1 LPYGVKVKYAIP
13 TLLVSVRN
21 DRDGIKVITEG
32 TYGEHIYNIEDIK
45 PYLRPMSSMTKE
57 EMAKYHS
64 YCDSYYDIYFDTVA
78 SIDWLNKHHFDYRHL
93 IEKGLAIEASEG
105 M

>member
-1 LPYGVKVKYAIP
+1 M
-13 TLLVSVRN
+13 SS
-21 DRDGIKVITEG
+21 ITE
-32 TYGEHIYNIEDIK
+32 
-45 PYLRPMSSMTKE
+45 E

-78 SIDWLNKHHFDYRHL
+78 SIDWLNKHHFDYRDL